1 MLADLTVL
9 LPLFPI
15 LLGVS
20 GQFGIFLDTRKEF
33 RDRVNLRREALK
45 ENLAIYLADL
55 LYQFSYVRSI
65 PDESLRGDD
74 DRPDLVKRYTT
85 ETWRAFDSLT
95 KIARLQF
102 WFRFG
107 HFFLFVT
114 TLAGIVLLLAVL
126 LKLGEWS
133 VLRDSTI
140 GVIGVQL
147 IAIMMVYVASNWLD
161 KHEQTS

>member
-1 MLADLTVL
+1 LLADLTAL

-15 LLGVS
+15 LLGIS

-33 RDRVNLRREALK
+33 RDRINLRREALK
-45 ENLAIYLADL
+45 ENLAMYLADL
-55 LYQFSYVRSI
+55 LGYVRSVQ
-65 PDESLRGDD
+65 DEPLRGDGGS
-74 DRPDLVKRYTT
+74 PDLVKRYTT
-85 ETWRAFDSLT
+85 ETWRTFESLT

-114 TLAGIVLLLAVL
+114 TLAGFVLFLAAL

-140 GVIGVQL
+140 GVIGMQL
-147 IAIMMVYVASNWLD
+147 IAIVMVYVASNWLD
-161 KHEQTS
+161 KHE

>member
-1 MLADLTVL
+1 MADLTAL

-33 RDRVNLRREALK
+33 RDRVNFTREALK

-55 LYQFSYVRSI
+55 LSYVRSI
-65 PDESLRGDD
+65 QDEPLRGDGGS
-74 DRPDLVKRYTT
+74 PDLVKRYTT
-85 ETWRAFDSLT
+85 ETWRTFDLLT
-95 KIARLQF
+95 KIVRLQY

-107 HFFLFVT
+107 HLLLFVT
-114 TLAGIVLLLAVL
+114 TLAGVVLLLAVL

-133 VLRDSTI
+133 VLRDLTI
-140 GVIGVQL
+140 GVIIIQL
-147 IAIMMVYVASNWLD
+147 IAITIVYVASNRLD
-161 KHEQTS
+161 KHE